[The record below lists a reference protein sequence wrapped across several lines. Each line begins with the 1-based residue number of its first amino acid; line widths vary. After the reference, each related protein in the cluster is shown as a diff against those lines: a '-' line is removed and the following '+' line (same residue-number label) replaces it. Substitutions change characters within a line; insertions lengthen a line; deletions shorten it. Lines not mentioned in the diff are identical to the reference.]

1 MLDNLPSKYTPCC
14 TFDATVQGGTFK
26 ADLGTVAA
34 ESKIVDLSVTAS
46 VAGSKDFGVSPLV
59 LDAKYGRNIQVVAS
73 AADTAKV
80 TVKGYDYLDQPVTEE
95 LTLNGTTAVAG
106 VKAFKKIC
114 NIDVPAGTAATVT
127 VKTGSKFGLPV
138 RCAQVLAT
146 IESGVKG
153 TIGTLTAP
161 VNTAQTA
168 TSADP
173 RGTLTFSNYDGKH
186 LVVIGVADDSTFTL
200 SGVERGGL
208 HGIPHYFA

>member
-138 RCAQVLAT
+138 RCVQVLAT

-153 TIGTLTAP
+153 TVGTLTAP

>member
-1 MLDNLPSKYTPCC
+1 MLDNVASKYTPCC
-14 TFDATVQGGTFK
+14 ECDASIQGGTFK
-26 ADLGTVAA
+26 ADLGIVAA
-34 ESKIVDLSVTAS
+34 ESKIADVTVTAS
-46 VAGSKDFGVSPLV
+46 AAGSQDFGTSPFV

-73 AADTAKV
+73 ASDTAKV

-95 LTLNGTTAVAG
+95 LTLNGTTAVLG

-138 RCAQVLAT
+138 RCTHVLAT
-146 IESGVKG
+146 IVNGVKG
-153 TIGTLTAP
+153 TVGTLVAP
-161 VNTAQTA
+161 VNTVQTA

-173 RGTLTFSNYDGKH
+173 RGTLSFSSYDGKH
-186 LVVIGVADDSTFTL
+186 LVVIGVADDSTFTI
-200 SGVERGGL
+200 SGKECGGL

>member
-1 MLDNLPSKYTPCC
+1 MLDNVASKYTPCC
-14 TFDATVQGGTFK
+14 AYDAIVQGGTFK
-26 ADLGTVAA
+26 ADLGIVAA
-34 ESKIVDLSVTAS
+34 EAKIADLTVTATE
-46 VAGSKDFGVSPLV
+46 AGSENFDADPFV

-73 AADTAKV
+73 ASDTAKV

-95 LTLNGTTAVAG
+95 LTLNGTTAVLG

-138 RCAQVLAT
+138 RCSQVLAT

-153 TIGTLTAP
+153 TVGTLVAP

-173 RGTLTFSNYDGKH
+173 RGTLSFSSYGGKR
-186 LVVIGVADDSTFTL
+186 LVVIGVADDSTFII
-200 SGVERGGL
+200 SGKECGGL
-208 HGIPHYFA
+208 HGIPHYYA

>member
-1 MLDNLPSKYTPCC
+1 MLDNVASKYTPCC
-14 TFDATVQGGTFK
+14 EYDASIQGGTFK
-26 ADLGTVAA
+26 ADLGIVAA
-34 ESKIVDLSVTAS
+34 ESKIVDITVTSSA
-46 VAGSKDFGVSPLV
+46 AGSQDFGTSPFV
-59 LDAKYGRNIQVVAS
+59 LDAKYGRNIQIVAS
-73 AADTAKV
+73 ASDTAKV

-95 LTLNGTTAVAG
+95 LTLNGTTAVLG

-114 NIDVPAGTAATVT
+114 NIDIPAGTAATVT

-138 RCAQVLAT
+138 RCTQVLAT

-153 TIGTLTAP
+153 TVGTLVAP

-173 RGTLTFSNYDGKH
+173 RGTLSFSSYDGKH
-186 LVVIGVADDSTFTL
+186 LVVIGIADDSTFTI
-200 SGVERGGL
+200 SGKECGGL

>member
-1 MLDNLPSKYTPCC
+1 MLDNVASKYTPCC

-26 ADLGTVAA
+26 ADLGVVAA
-34 ESKIVDLSVTAS
+34 EAKIVDLTVTATA
-46 VAGSKDFGVSPLV
+46 AGSKDFGASPFV

-73 AADTAKV
+73 ASDTAKV

-95 LTLNGTTAVAG
+95 LTLNGTTAVPG

-138 RCAQVLAT
+138 RCSAVLAT
-146 IESGVKG
+146 IENGVKG
-153 TIGTLTAP
+153 TVGTLTAP

-173 RGTLTFSNYDGKH
+173 RGTLSFSSYNGKH
-186 LVVIGVADDSTFTL
+186 LVVIGVADDSTFTI
-200 SGVERGGL
+200 SGKECGGL

>member
-1 MLDNLPSKYTPCC
+1 MLDNLPSKYTPLCKY
-14 TFDATVQGGTFK
+14 DATVQGGTFK

-34 ESKIVDLSVTAS
+34 EAKIVDLTVTAT
-46 VAGSKDFGVSPLV
+46 VAGSQDYGATPVV

-73 AADTAKV
+73 ASDTAKV

-95 LTLNGTTAVAG
+95 LTLNGTTAVLG

-138 RCAQVLAT
+138 RCTQVLAT

-153 TIGTLTAP
+153 TVGTLVAP

-173 RGTLTFSNYDGKH
+173 RGTLSFSSYNGKH
-186 LVVIGVADDSTFTL
+186 LVVIGVADDSTFTI
-200 SGVERGGL
+200 SGKECGGL